1 MNDQLFSRTI
11 IKYLNRTQELQSKLE
26 ISEIQTLVNLI
37 NLART
42 QKRNVFLAGNGGSAT
57 TASHFAV
64 DLGTGTLK
72 AGSEPVKALSL
83 SENLGIITAISND
96 INFDSI
102 YEKQIEVLGIP
113 GDLLILFSASG
124 NSRNLIN
131 AFYAATKLNL
141 NIFSITGF
149 DGGKLREL
157 TKGFNIHVR
166 SEIGE
171 YGLVEDAHLSICH
184 MITEC
189 IRAL

>member
-141 NIFSITGF
+141 NVVYSNDSFTIY
-149 DGGKLREL
+149 EL
-157 TKGFNIHVR
+157 
-166 SEIGE
+166 E
-171 YGLVEDAHLSICH
+171 
-184 MITEC
+184 
-189 IRAL
+189 